1 MKKEKLKYPLFIIP
15 LVGILIC
22 LIFPNHHE
30 QENKSQLYVM
40 LHSVII
46 TSGIWAGVLSI
57 VIFLW
62 KKYPWERY
70 PLKHLI
76 IEIILVLIYTNS
88 FAIGLFY
95 IERALGIL
103 KEVENLYR
111 DIIFTNLITFLITAI
126 HEAIE
131 FYSQWKIHF
140 SKSVKL
146 EKDNIEARYE
156 SLKSQVNPH
165 FLFNSLNSISHL
177 VHENQPA
184 VDYIQN
190 LSDFLRYTLKSRD
203 TELVLV
209 RHESEMLEKYLQLQ
223 KVRFGENLKIE
234 MDVPEKYFHYALP
247 PLVLQ
252 MLIENSLKHN
262 IISKED
268 PLIIKVQARNQVIIV
283 ENNLQRKNPE
293 FSTGQGI
300 KNIIERYRFFTEREV
315 EIIET
320 PSIFRV
326 IIPLLLVEL

>member
-15 LVGILIC
+15 LVGIVIC
-22 LIFPNHHE
+22 FIFPNSSE
-30 QENKSQLYVM
+30 NENKSQLYVM

-62 KKYPWERY
+62 KKYPWERT
-70 PLKHLI
+70 PLKHLL
-76 IEIILVLIYTNS
+76 IEIILVLIYTNG

-95 IERALGIL
+95 IERALGIRF
-103 KEVENLYR
+103 EVDHLYR
-111 DIIFTNLITFLITAI
+111 DIVFTNLITLLITAI

-131 FYSQWKIHF
+131 FYSQWKLHF

-165 FLFNSLNSISHL
+165 FLFNSLNSISHM

-209 RHESEMLEKYLQLQ
+209 RHETEMLEKYLKLQ
-223 KVRFGENLKIE
+223 KVRFGENLHIQI
-234 MDVPEKYFHYALP
+234 DIPEKFFHYSLP

-262 IISKED
+262 IISKQD
-268 PLIIKVQARNQVIIV
+268 PLHIKVKAQNQEIVV
-283 ENNLQRKNPE
+283 ENNLQRKTPD

-300 KNIIERYRFFTEREV
+300 KNLIERYRFFTEREV

-326 IIPLLLVEL
+326 IIPLLLVDL